1 MTTKSEKFFLET
13 DLTVEEALELD
24 AEMAIAER
32 HLLFALQVAR
42 RARRNDVSR
51 YQKQLLDDV
60 RAIRRMTVPVSK
72 AADKIQKK
80 EEAK

>member
-1 MTTKSEKFFLET
+1 MSTKRESFFLET
-13 DLTVEEALELD
+13 DLTVDEAEELD

-51 YQKQLLDDV
+51 YQKKLLDDV
-60 RAIRRMTVPVSK
+60 RAIRRMTVPVCK
-72 AADKIQKK
+72 AAKKIQKK
-80 EEAK
+80 EQAK